1 MWSRQR
7 TTAADA
13 VRKPSQTAVAT
24 NRQAA
29 KVAVVLTEAAAATE
43 QAHKRKRLNDLSWSF
58 SSNDQLLRG
67 NDEYRSRKKGLRN
80 N

>member
-1 MWSRQR
+1 MWSQQR

-29 KVAVVLTEAAAATE
+29 KVAEE
-43 QAHKRKRLNDLSWSF
+43 GGGDGGGGGGSNSRSESDSKRQDPHDKNRGGKRASRGSR
-58 SSNDQLLRG
+58 SSA
-67 NDEYRSRKKGLRN
+67 E
-80 N
+80 